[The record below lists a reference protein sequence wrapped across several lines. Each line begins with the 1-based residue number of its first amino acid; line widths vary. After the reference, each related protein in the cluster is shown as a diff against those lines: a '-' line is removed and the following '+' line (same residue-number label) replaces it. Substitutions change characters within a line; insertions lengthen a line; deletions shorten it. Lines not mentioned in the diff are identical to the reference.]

1 MTSSQTKGHYP
12 LLWVTGPAG
21 SGKTPLATK
30 AIDSLKSSQR
40 LAYFYC
46 DAQDA
51 NKRSFLDI
59 LRNWCWQLLSQ
70 DQARLREVKSI
81 KDRRQMISGTVL
93 IEVLGVILSREKD
106 VVLVIDDFDEC
117 ETQEQAK
124 LYHKFSTISQLAK
137 LLVFS
142 RPLQGSVRA
151 LQKAIPENLIRLEIS
166 EGDTKSD
173 INQFI
178 ERRVADLGIY
188 DTFILA
194 EIISMLQSKTNG
206 TFL

>member
-1 MTSSQTKGHYP
+1 
-12 LLWVTGPAG
+12 
-21 SGKTPLATK
+21 
-30 AIDSLKSSQR
+30 
-40 LAYFYC
+40 
-46 DAQDA
+46 
-51 NKRSFLDI
+51 
-59 LRNWCWQLLSQ
+59 
-70 DQARLREVKSI
+70 
-81 KDRRQMISGTVL
+81 MISGTVL